1 MSDKSKLRKVMIVV
15 EETGANDG
23 RGFNVYLAGDKE
35 RINSVED
42 VDLSPAEF
50 WGKRLFQICIDAC
63 IKAGAVKSVDKKGV
77 H

>member
-1 MSDKSKLRKVMIVV
+1 MTETKRRKVMIVV

-23 RGFNVYLAGDKE
+23 RGFNVYLSGDKD
-35 RINSVED
+35 RIGKIQD

-50 WGKRLFQICIDAC
+50 WGSRLFQICIDAC
-63 IKAGAVKSVDKKGV
+63 LKAGAVKTVDKKGV